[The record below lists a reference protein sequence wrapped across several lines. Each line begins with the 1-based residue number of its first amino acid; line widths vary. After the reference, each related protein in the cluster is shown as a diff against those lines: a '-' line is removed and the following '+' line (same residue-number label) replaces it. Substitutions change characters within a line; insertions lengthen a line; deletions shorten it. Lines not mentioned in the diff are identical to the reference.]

1 MTVGY
6 ILSSLRKFTFANI
19 AIVNYSINK
28 QSVTNTE
35 RIKLLTSIKNW
46 RLKL

>member
-6 ILSSLRKFTFANI
+6 VLSSLRKFTFANI
-19 AIVNYSINK
+19 AIVDYSVYK
-28 QSVTNTE
+28 QPNINTE
-35 RIKLLTSIKNW
+35 RIKLLTSIKIW